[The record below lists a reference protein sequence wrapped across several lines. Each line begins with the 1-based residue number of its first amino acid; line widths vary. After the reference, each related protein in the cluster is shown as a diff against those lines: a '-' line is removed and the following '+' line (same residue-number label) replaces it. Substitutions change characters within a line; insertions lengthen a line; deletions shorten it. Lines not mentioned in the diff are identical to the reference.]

1 MLYNSHNHY
10 QGNGKNILV
19 TEGYR
24 MSEIDVATDLEQ
36 INTQLEQLVGQL
48 NTLNAQRDQLTQQ
61 IHNLNGIAMYLRGK
75 QEGEGTPQAI
85 ATNTNNSSHDEIPD
99 IAEIVNDTN

>member
-1 MLYNSHNHY
+1 MAD
-10 QGNGKNILV
+10 
-19 TEGYR
+19 
-24 MSEIDVATDLEQ
+24 IDVKTDLEQ

-75 QEGEGTPQAI
+75 QEETPQETTI
-85 ATNTNNSSHDEIPD
+85 NTNNASHSHDEIPD